1 MTAVDDLDE
10 VLEQYRL
17 ASAEF
22 VKGNPELYKM
32 VFSHREDVTFANPYG
47 PPVRGWEQVAKTMEH
62 AASRLRDGEFVGSE
76 IVAKYVT
83 PELAYV
89 VQLVRE
95 TAKVGRSED
104 ITPIAL
110 RVTMILRPEAGA
122 WKVVH
127 LHADPITTPQPAE
140 SVLQEE
146 TLSRQTRTYD
156 SLFIF
161 ADLP

>member
-1 MTAVDDLDE
+1 MSTAADLDE
-10 VLEQYRL
+10 VIEQYRL

-22 VKGNPELYKM
+22 VKGNPEPYKM
-32 VFSHREDVTFANPYG
+32 VFSHQEDVTFANPYG
-47 PPVRGWEQVAKTMEH
+47 PPVRGWEQVAATMEH
-62 AASRLRDGEFVGSE
+62 AASRLRDGEFVGSD
-76 IVAKYVT
+76 IVAKYAT

-95 TAKVGRSED
+95 KAKVGGREE

-110 RVTMILRPEAGA
+110 RVTMIFRPEVGT

-140 SVLQEE
+140 SVIQK
-146 TLSRQTRTYD
+146 
-156 SLFIF
+156 
-161 ADLP
+161 